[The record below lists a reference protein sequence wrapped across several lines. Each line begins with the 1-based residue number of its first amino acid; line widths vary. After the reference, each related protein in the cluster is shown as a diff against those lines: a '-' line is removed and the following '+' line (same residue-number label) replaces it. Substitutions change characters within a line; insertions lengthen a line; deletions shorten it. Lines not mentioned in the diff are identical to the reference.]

1 MCLASILV
9 YMILFKNIPFCSG
22 GRILQCVEPEREVRY
37 LLTDSR
43 KTFAASASLFFAIS
57 GERWDG
63 HSFIGELYQK
73 GVRNFVVERGA
84 RIRIEELPQAN
95 IFESESSVKTL
106 QQIAA
111 CHRKQFDYP
120 VIGITGS
127 NGKTIIKEWLSQL
140 LATDYNIVKS
150 PKSYNSQIGVPLSV
164 WNMGEQHNLA
174 IFEAGI
180 SRVREMKYLEQIIE
194 PTIGIFTNIGTAHAR
209 GFESQLQKIEEKFTL
224 FNESQAIVYCADHV
238 KLHNYIQQHGKPGQ
252 QLVAWS
258 EKDITIDIPFEDDAS
273 RENLGHCIALLRYLG
288 IQDSIIQKK
297 ISSLKNIPMRLELK
311 KGINNCALI
320 DDTYNNDLAG
330 LSTALDFMKQQ
341 HIAPSDS
348 RTVILSDML
357 ETGQNKTVLYKKI
370 ASLLE
375 YNHVKRLIGI
385 GEVISAHKDAFTH
398 MQAEFYPDT
407 KAFLDKL
414 RYTDFSRELILVKG
428 ARVFQFESIVQ
439 RLQEKVHGTLMEI
452 NLDALAHNLNF
463 YKSKLSPGTKI
474 MVMVKAFSYGSGSA
488 EVAALLQFHQVDY
501 LAVAYADEGVTLRQH
516 GISLPIMVLNPSS
529 ETFDTLLEY
538 TLEPEIYSFRIL
550 KEFADFL
557 ARKEKQHRIHLKI
570 DTGMRRLGFEPE
582 HTDALLNELK
592 EYPQLKVASIFSH
605 LAGAEDPQHSDFS
618 QRQIQKLKQTAELL
632 EAALGYK
639 VIKHILNSAG
649 IIRYPEGHFDM
660 VRLGIGLYGVEVNNL
675 EQEGLQAVSTL
686 KTSISQIKY
695 IPAGETIGYG
705 RRGVAKQDMQI
716 ATIAIGYADGFDRRF
731 SNGKGQVLINGKR
744 APVIGNVCM
753 DMTMVNITGI
763 EAEEGDDV
771 VVFGKDLPIT
781 ELADN
786 IGTIPYELLTGVG
799 ERVKRVFYVE

>member
-1 MCLASILV
+1 
-9 YMILFKNIPFCSG
+9 MILFKDIPPCSQ
-22 GRILQCVEPEREVRY
+22 GRVLQCTEPAREIRY

-43 KTFAASASLFFAIS
+43 KTFAASTSLFFAIG

-73 GVRNFVVERGA
+73 GVRNFVVEKGVRL
-84 RIRIEELPQAN
+84 RIEELPQAN
-95 IFESESSVKTL
+95 IFESESSVRAL

-120 VIGITGS
+120 VIAITGS

-140 LATDYNIVKS
+140 LATDYSIVKS
-150 PKSYNSQIGVPLSV
+150 PKSFNSQIGVPLSV
-164 WNMGEQHNLA
+164 WNMGEQHSLA

-180 SRVREMKYLEQIIE
+180 SQVGEMEHLEQIIK

-224 FNESQAIVYCADHV
+224 FKEAQVVVYCADHV
-238 KLHNYIQQHGKPGQ
+238 KLHNYIQQHSSPKQ

-273 RENLGHCIALLRYLG
+273 RENVGHCIALLRYLG
-288 IQDSIIQKK
+288 MQDDIIHKK

-311 KGINNCALI
+311 KGVNNCALI

-330 LSTALDFMKQQ
+330 LATALDFMKQQ
-341 HIAPSDS
+341 HVAPSDS

-357 ETGQNKTVLYKKI
+357 ETGQNKEVLYKKI
-370 ASLLE
+370 ASLLG

-385 GEVISAHKDAFTH
+385 GEVISAHKDAFAY

-407 KAFLDKL
+407 KAFLEKL

-428 ARVFQFESIVQ
+428 ARVFHFESIVQ

-452 NLDALAHNLNF
+452 SLDALAHNLNF
-463 YKSKLSPGTKI
+463 YKSKLNPGTRI

-516 GISLPIMVLNPSS
+516 GISLPVMVLNPSS

-538 TLEPEIYSFRIL
+538 NLEPEIYSFRIL
-550 KEFADFL
+550 QEFATFL
-557 ARKEKQHRIHLKI
+557 SGKEKQHHIHLKI

-582 HTDALLNELK
+582 QADALLSELK
-592 EYPQLKVASIFSH
+592 KYPQLKVASIFSH
-605 LAGAEDPQHSDFS
+605 LAGAEDPQHADFS
-618 QRQIQKLKQTAELL
+618 QRQIQKLKQTAEKL
-632 EAALGYK
+632 ESALGYK

-686 KTSISQIKY
+686 KTSISQIKH

-705 RRGVAKQDMQI
+705 RKGVAKQDMQL

-731 SNGKGQVLINGKR
+731 SNGKGQALVNGKR

-753 DMTMVNITGI
+753 DMTMVDITGI

-771 VVFGKDLPIT
+771 VIFGRDLPIT
-781 ELADN
+781 ELAKN
-786 IGTIPYELLTGVG
+786 IGTIPYEILTGVG